1 MKGAENPNELCVE
14 TQTRLKDLFHK
25 LDVDGDGR
33 IDVKDLTAG
42 LQKLGL
48 PHSTDNAKKFIESSD
63 LARDGVVD
71 FQEFAQYVLEHER
84 NLKLVFNK
92 IDENADG
99 HIDEEEIMS
108 SCRKL
113 GINID
118 QAEAHRLLRRMD
130 KDGSLTIN
138 FEEWRDYLLFHPTSD
153 LHEIISLWR
162 HHSVMLDVGED
173 ALVPDDFTEAELRD
187 GIWWRH
193 LVSGGVAGMV
203 SRTCTA
209 PLDRT
214 KLYLQVHGKECGSA
228 WNCLQILKKEGG
240 IRGLWRGNGINVM
253 KIAPE
258 SALKFLTYDRLKNI
272 IRVSVV

>member
-99 HIDEEEIMS
+99 HIDEEVS
-108 SCRKL
+108 YYD
-113 GINID
+113 N
-118 QAEAHRLLRRMD
+118 
-130 KDGSLTIN
+130 SLVVI
-138 FEEWRDYLLFHPTSD
+138 Y
-153 LHEIISLWR
+153 
-162 HHSVMLDVGED
+162 
-173 ALVPDDFTEAELRD
+173 
-187 GIWWRH
+187 
-193 LVSGGVAGMV
+193 
-203 SRTCTA
+203 
-209 PLDRT
+209 
-214 KLYLQVHGKECGSA
+214 
-228 WNCLQILKKEGG
+228 
-240 IRGLWRGNGINVM
+240 
-253 KIAPE
+253 IA
-258 SALKFLTYDRLKNI
+258 FW
-272 IRVSVV
+272 

>member
-1 MKGAENPNELCVE
+1 MKAAEDPNEQCTE
-14 TQTRLKDLFHK
+14 TRNRLENLFQK
-25 LDVDGDGR
+25 LDVDRDGR

-63 LARDGVVD
+63 LTRDGVVD
-71 FQEFAQYVLEHER
+71 FQEFVQYVLEHER

-113 GINID
+113 GIHID
-118 QAEAHRLLRRMD
+118 SAEAHRLLRRMD

-138 FEEWRDYLLFHPTSD
+138 FEEWRDYLLFHPSSD

-162 HHSVMLDVGED
+162 HHSVMLDVG
-173 ALVPDDFTEAELRD
+173 
-187 GIWWRH
+187 
-193 LVSGGVAGMV
+193 
-203 SRTCTA
+203 
-209 PLDRT
+209 
-214 KLYLQVHGKECGSA
+214 K
-228 WNCLQILKKEGG
+228 
-240 IRGLWRGNGINVM
+240 
-253 KIAPE
+253 
-258 SALKFLTYDRLKNI
+258 
-272 IRVSVV
+272 